1 MDSIDQ
7 KHQES
12 EHIEKLFVTINSI
25 TLSLTEAAE
34 VIDEISVK
42 LPSQF
47 LITKIT
53 TSFEKNFDPLSM
65 EKNFEAGKIEPEP
78 TFENTIN
85 KIKHIHLKSITSTAM
100 NSSAITSFDD
110 IFFGIYQQQL

>member
-65 EKNFEAGKIEPEP
+65 EKTLKQEKSNL
-78 TFENTIN
+78 NQ
-85 KIKHIHLKSITSTAM
+85 HLKILLTRSNI
-100 NSSAITSFDD
+100 I
-110 IFFGIYQQQL
+110 I